1 MSSSPLLPLTVRLLA
16 ELPALKADP
25 QMALLRELQVLPPD
39 EAAEVALQVLE
50 NMDEA
55 TGVLAGMVCAEEVR
69 QHGKAGQLARLQ
81 AARQRVPTFSGLRDW
96 RGDVDGAIAALE
108 ALAKK
113 RCRCASVRANN
124 TAPVPPMFVE
134 LSSNS
139 ANYVEVMQVRC
150 ALCGRE
156 YTVERD
162 DSYHYPIFTW
172 R

>member
-1 MSSSPLLPLTVRLLA
+1 MSSPPLLPLTVRLLA
-16 ELPALKADP
+16 ELPELKADP
-25 QMALLRELQVLPPD
+25 QMALLRELQTLPSD

-50 NMDEA
+50 HMDES
-55 TGVLAGMVCAEEVR
+55 TGVLAGMACAERVR
-69 QHGKAGQLARLQ
+69 QSGKAGQLARLQ
-81 AARQRVPTFSGLRDW
+81 AARQRVPTFPGLRDW
-96 RGDVDGAIAALE
+96 RRDVDGAIAALQ

-113 RCRCASVRANN
+113 GCRCASVGANN
-124 TAPVPPMFVE
+124 TAPALPMFQV
-134 LSSNS
+134 LASNS

-150 ALCGRE
+150 ELCGRE